1 MIPWKDRIEP
11 YSAQQAAIWDPP
23 DNAIIVAAPKTGKT
37 IGSLQWLIEETE
49 RMGEPHRRFLWVS
62 PVFRQSQIAFRRAYT
77 ELLDLAEIKVHKTD
91 YTITMPNET
100 VIFFGS
106 GDKADNIYGE
116 DYWGVVVEEATRT
129 SLEAWIAITSTTQ
142 HTAPRMRLIG
152 NNTRRPNWAKKLAI
166 QARKGEL
173 PGWVYSR
180 LESDDALAAGVIN
193 QRQFDMTRL
202 LIPEDEWLILYGNVD
217 VDRGGIY
224 LDTFKITEIPLPDVR
239 TKVRAWDLA
248 STEGGD
254 FTVGALIEANS
265 DGYWISDIVRERRD
279 AVDVPELVA
288 DTAAM
293 DGPDVDQVF
302 EEERGSAG
310 MLVTEFMTRLLDVVP
325 TAGPVWP
332 AKVETNKQ
340 IRAWPLAAQTRAGR
354 VHFASGF
361 HHSEALTE
369 MEEWPDSA
377 NDDVID
383 ALAHG
388 VNHLAP
394 LVEGMVG
401 SGWVPGQAAS

>member
-1 MIPWKDRIEP
+1 MIPWKNRIEP
-11 YSAQQAAIWDPP
+11 YPAQQAAIWEPP
-23 DNAIIVAAPKTGKT
+23 ENAIIIAAPKTGKT
-37 IGSLQWLIEETE
+37 IGCLQWLIELTE
-49 RMGEPHRRFLWVS
+49 HGEPHQRYLWVS
-62 PVFRQSQIAFRRAYT
+62 PVFRQSQIAFRRGYT
-77 ELLDLAEIKVHKTD
+77 EVLDSEHIKFHKTE

-116 DYWGVVVEEATRT
+116 DYHGVVVEEATRT
-129 SLEAWIAITSTTQ
+129 SLEAWVAITSTTQ
-142 HTAPRMRLIG
+142 HTAPPMRLIG
-152 NNTRRPNWAKKLAI
+152 NNTRRPNWAKKLAV
-166 QARKGEL
+166 QARKGDL

-180 LESDDALAAGVIN
+180 LESDDALQAGVIN
-193 QRQFDMTRL
+193 QKQFDMTRL

-224 LDTFKITEIPLPDVR
+224 LDTFKITELPLPDIR

-248 STEGGD
+248 STAGGD

-279 AVDVPELVA
+279 AGDVPELVA
-288 DTAAM
+288 NTAAM

-302 EEERGSAG
+302 EEELGSG
-310 MLVTEFMTRLLDVVP
+310 MLITEFMRRVLDPIP

-332 AKVETNKQ
+332 AKVESNKQ
-340 IRAWPLAAQTRAGR
+340 VRAWPLAAQTRAGR
-354 VHFASGF
+354 IHFAPGF
-361 HHSEALTE
+361 SHSEALTE
-369 MEEWPDSA
+369 MEEWPNSA

-388 VNHLAP
+388 VNHLAS
-394 LVEGMVG
+394 LVEGMIG